1 MAAED
6 GITAP
11 PTARPL
17 SIARKLKAIPHG
29 TRVEVIWVDASG
41 DQIEDGQPKDLGAL
55 QLLRSVGYL
64 TGADA
69 EKLVTARN
77 HSISD
82 ASYRDTE
89 SIPVVTLVKVRFL
102 DDGTELVVAKWARR
116 GWIKALLG

>member
-1 MAAED
+1 
-6 GITAP
+6 
-11 PTARPL
+11 
-17 SIARKLKAIPHG
+17 
-29 TRVEVIWVDASG
+29 VVWVDASG
-41 DQIEDGQPKDLGAL
+41 CQVEDGEPKDLGGL

-64 TGADA
+64 TGVDG

-89 SIPVVTLVKVRFL
+89 SIPVVTLVRVRDL
-102 DDGTELVVAKWARR
+102 DAGAEILVGKWARR